1 MLAPPEWLLRDQV
14 IQAPAPLIAEWL
26 FHEDSLTRRLT
37 RVSQECFSVMPLF
50 EGWQPLRA
58 DECAAL
64 NIATGS
70 EGWVREVY
78 LLGHDQKWVF
88 ARSVAARAALEHDGL
103 HMDQLGTR
111 SLGELLFSD
120 RAFARGPLQ
129 ICQYPAQWLPVAHK
143 QTGLWGRRSCFSRGS
158 LSILVAEVFLPT
170 VWQAIDAMTSNDACA
185 TLDNTDAHKERH

>member
-1 MLAPPEWLLRDQV
+1 MIQQNPACPSPQWLSRDQL
-14 IQAPAPLIAEWL
+14 IDAPEPVVLEWL

-37 RVSQECFSVMPLF
+37 RLSHDGFSVTPLF
-50 EGWQPLRA
+50 EGWQRLRA

-64 NIATGS
+64 HLPEGS

-78 LLGHDQKWVF
+78 LLGHGEKWVF
-88 ARSVAARAALEHDGL
+88 ARSVAGRAALAHDGL
-103 HMDQLGTR
+103 HMDELGTR

-129 ICQYPAQWLPVAHK
+129 ICQYPAPWLPEAD
-143 QTGLWGRRSCFSRGS
+143 TTPGLWGRRSCFSRGP

-170 VWQAIDAMTSNDACA
+170 VWRAIDQAVDF
-185 TLDNTDAHKERH
+185 HKERH

>member
-1 MLAPPEWLLRDQV
+1 MIQQNPACPSPHWLSRDQL
-14 IQAPAPLIAEWL
+14 IEAPDTVVLEWL

-37 RVSQECFSVMPLF
+37 RLSHDGFSVMPLF
-50 EGWQPLRA
+50 EGWQRLRA

-64 NIATGS
+64 DLPDGS

-78 LLGHDQKWVF
+78 LLGHGEKWVF
-88 ARSVAARAALEHDGL
+88 ARSVAGRAALERDGL
-103 HMDQLGTR
+103 HMDELGTR

-129 ICQYPAQWLPVAHK
+129 ICQYPAPWLPDADVAP
-143 QTGLWGRRSCFSRGS
+143 GLWGRRSCFSRGP

-170 VWQAIDAMTSNDACA
+170 VWHAIHHIADS
-185 TLDNTDAHKERH
+185 HQERR